1 MIPLA
6 AASVELLK
14 ELSVIQ
20 IVGIVIKSVHY

>member
-1 MIPLA
+1 MIPLV

-20 IVGIVIKSVHY
+20 TVGIVIKSVH

>member
-1 MIPLA
+1 MIPLV

-20 IVGIVIKSVHY
+20 IVGIVIKSVH